1 MKEIEEFLAKQSYPS
16 FDLKAVFFDMDGVL
30 FDSMPFHALAWTCTM
45 QNNGFDFTE
54 YDAYMNEGRT
64 GEGTINEFF
73 LRHRGRVATDE
84 ECKAMYAEK
93 GRYFEACG
101 PVKPVKH
108 VLELLHKIQA
118 QGLDIYI
125 VTGSAQRSLLNTL
138 HHHFGTIFEKE
149 KMVTAFDVKYGK
161 PNPEPYLMALQKAK
175 IEPWQAVV
183 IENAPLGIQAGV
195 GAGIFTIGVNT
206 GILEDKVLLDAGA
219 HVVYPSMHE
228 LLTQWTTIYD

>member
-30 FDSMPFHALAWTCTM
+30 FDSMPFHALAWTRTM

-64 GEGTINEFF
+64 GESTINEFF

-108 VLELLHKIQA
+108 VLELLH
-118 QGLDIYI
+118 
-125 VTGSAQRSLLNTL
+125 
-138 HHHFGTIFEKE
+138 
-149 KMVTAFDVKYGK
+149 
-161 PNPEPYLMALQKAK
+161 K

>member
-1 MKEIEEFLAKQSYPS
+1 MDSASALSLVVVADKS
-16 FDLKAVFFDMDGVL
+16 FKIL
-30 FDSMPFHALAWTCTM
+30 F
-45 QNNGFDFTE
+45 QNPEPPDTK
-54 YDAYMNEGRT
+54 RPIIT
-64 GEGTINEFF
+64 
-73 LRHRGRVATDE
+73 
-84 ECKAMYAEK
+84 
-93 GRYFEACG
+93 G